1 MEQGQQRTRS
11 VTSDPGPRTG
21 YPSNSHSVLSDR
33 IRNGFSAFRQHSMP
47 SLIFEEK
54 WNESGVYDS
63 PISSLGD
70 CNHAISESLPPLH
83 EVDEEHMPIP
93 IHILPSS
100 CTAAGDKIGPITAA
114 TSLPHSFSWP
124 SRRPTSSNLISP
136 PLSKPARNSAYLD
149 LGMMTPISMEN
160 TSEYHSPAFS
170 EYGQRRNRRILVEH
184 FTNVLS
190 QLLVVQEE
198 SGNAFRDLLI
208 PLAGRSPPVMNT
220 IYAVSAA
227 HMEYRGVE
235 AEERSLDFHSRTLQG
250 LAHLIADPVTTR
262 DEALAV
268 IVLLIYYEVC
278 HM

>member
-21 YPSNSHSVLSDR
+21 YHSNPHGALNDR
-33 IRNGFSAFRQHSMP
+33 IRNGFSGFRQHSTP
-47 SLIFEEK
+47 SLIFKEK
-54 WNESGVYDS
+54 WNESGSYDS
-63 PISSLGD
+63 PITRLGE
-70 CNHAISESLPPLH
+70 CNHTASESLPPLH

-100 CTAAGDKIGPITAA
+100 CIAAGDMIGLTTAA
-114 TSLPHSFSWP
+114 TSLAHSFSWP
-124 SRRPTSSNLISP
+124 STRPSSSNLLSP
-136 PLSKPARNSAYLD
+136 SSSKPAGSSAYLD
-149 LGMMTPISMEN
+149 PAMMTPVSMES

-190 QLLVVQEE
+190 QLLVVQEA
-198 SGNAFRDLLI
+198 SGNAFHDLLI
-208 PLAGRSPPVMNT
+208 PLASRSPPVMNT

-227 HMEYRGVE
+227 HMENRGVE

-268 IVLLIYYEVC
+268 IVLLIYYEVYY
-278 HM
+278 M